1 MITIKNK
8 AKTMV
13 KHILCHYKCKFS
25 SATCNS
31 NPKWNHKT
39 CQYEYKSYRTFKKDY
54 SCSPSTYICEISK
67 YLKSIPDTS
76 VIACGEFIYV
86 VDIAS
91 TKVTNTIA
99 ATYVNKLS

>member
-31 NPKWNHKT
+31 NPK
-39 CQYEYKSYRTFKKDY
+39 
-54 SCSPSTYICEISK
+54 
-67 YLKSIPDTS
+67 
-76 VIACGEFIYV
+76 
-86 VDIAS
+86 
-91 TKVTNTIA
+91 
-99 ATYVNKLS
+99 